1 MTDSVPSIDEATR
14 QLYEAYEKEHW
25 DQLESLIGDANL
37 SLKDVML
44 HASAFIRRRELAR
57 ICSHYEL
64 FKMVEKLPGSI
75 IELGVF
81 LGGGFFTWTKLL
93 ETFCPGDRG
102 RKVYGFEGLK
112 GYEHFTDRDGS
123 CKPWVNRLIG
133 DMVPS
138 EAYLEGMVELHNKD
152 NFLRGVERCR
162 LIKGDILETVPYF
175 AQHNLG
181 TRISLLYF
189 DVNLYEPTLIGLRH
203 LMPLMVPGGIVAF
216 NAYGVPPWEGEA
228 KAIEDYFREIGQKV
242 PIMNKFPF
250 SIYPNGYFIV

>member
-1 MTDSVPSIDEATR
+1 MTDSAPRIDETTR

-25 DQLESLIGDANL
+25 EKLESLIGGADL
-37 SLKDVML
+37 SLKDVMS

-64 FKMVEKLPGSI
+64 FKLVENLPGSI
-75 IELGVF
+75 VELGVF
-81 LGGGFFTWTKLL
+81 LGGGFFTWTKFL

-112 GYEHFTDRDGS
+112 GYEHFTEHDGS

-133 DMVPS
+133 DMVPG
-138 EAYLEGMVELHNKD
+138 EEYLDGMVDLHNKD

-162 LIKGDILETVPYF
+162 LIKGDIQETVPSF
-175 AQHNLG
+175 AKNNLG

-203 LMPLMVPGGIVAF
+203 LIPLMVPGGVVAF

-228 KAIEDYFREIGQKV
+228 KAIEDYFREIGQKMPV
-242 PIMNKFPF
+242 MKKFPF
-250 SIYPNGYFIV
+250 SVYPNGYFIV